1 MFRFLNWYGLPRIHV
16 YAFSTVV
23 ADPIGD
29 IINRVASILLCS
41 PLEIREG
48 ISKLSDEGIDD
59 KAVNKHYCE
68 GYIVRGKDKYFNGRG
83 HNDDDDDDDDD
94 NDDDEM
100 MMMMMMMMIV
110 MIVIMIMMVVVVQR
124 WFPYHFMLSLRTAL
138 LYHIHVVYNNKYNS
152 NNMMTSY

>member
-94 NDDDEM
+94 DNDDDDSDDSDHDNDGGGGSKM
-100 MMMMMMMMIV
+100 V
-110 MIVIMIMMVVVVQR
+110 PTSFYVIITDS
-124 WFPYHFMLSLRTAL
+124 SL
-138 LYHIHVVYNNKYNS
+138 I
-152 NNMMTSY
+152 SYTCRL